1 MRVGID
7 YRILSVGPALVTR
20 GMGRYTQQQLRAVL
34 DIDDRNEYVLL
45 ANRGNDLSLIVP
57 EVLEAENT
65 SIEVFSPPRLPR
77 DPQHTDVLLRLAE
90 DYQTWLASL
99 DLDVY
104 HATTPFL
111 LEYPLLLQFDVCP
124 TVATFYDA
132 IPLIFADHYY
142 GTTVYDALARDH
154 YLRTLR
160 LVTGAARVL
169 AISDAAGR
177 DAVKHCG
184 IAPERIDR
192 AWPIPDAVF
201 RRLPDHLL
209 RKVLL
214 GLEHRL
220 RLPARYV
227 LTVTYPHY
235 AKNLETLLKA
245 YAALPAADRTELPL
259 VICCYLSD
267 DSRRLV
273 MTLAEEAGIADDIV
287 LTGVVSDAELCG
299 LYNRATVVVHPSR
312 YEGFGLPIVEA
323 MACGAPVVT
332 TTSSSMPEAAGDAGI
347 LVDPDDVAG
356 FTAAI
361 ARLDRDPAL
370 RTELRERGFEQVRRF
385 SPRQLAEATLR
396 SYEAAAR
403 PPPPPPS
410 DRLRLAV
417 WTPLPPA
424 QSGIA
429 DYAAELLEGLSPHC
443 DLEVF
448 VDDGYLPANECLD
461 LYPVRHFTAFE
472 RRQAWHP
479 FDAVLYQ
486 VGGSMFHHYM
496 SEALRT
502 HPGIVVLHDMMWS
515 HVLYTWAHE
524 HGDDE
529 AFRSAVAE
537 LEGRAALQEF
547 DAIDRADTGA
557 LWAFLCA
564 HPMLEPVIGGS
575 LAQIVHLD
583 AAADQLR
590 AAHPGA
596 NPWVVPMGVD
606 DPCAGDVTTTPRL
619 ARCTLPDVP
628 LDAFVVG
635 TYGIVHQSKRL
646 EACIRG
652 FAGLAAQRPDAVL
665 LVVGR
670 ALQESYVEE
679 LEKLAANL
687 GLGDRV
693 QFTGHVERNRFDAY
707 LKAADVIVN
716 LRTPLNTHM
725 SATLMRA
732 IATGR
737 PVVINDLPEWRFFP
751 DGVVRRV
758 PVDGEVPALTEALL
772 SLAGDPGLRS
782 RMAADAR
789 TFYEREGSIGRMAER
804 YLEVVTRTAG
814 RTG

>member
-34 DIDDRNEYVLL
+34 DVDDRNEYVLL

-65 SIEVFSPPRLPR
+65 SIEVYSPPRLLR

-177 DAVKHCG
+177 DAVEHCG
-184 IAPERIDR
+184 IPPERIDR

-201 RRLPDHLL
+201 RQLPDHLL

-245 YAALPAADRTELPL
+245 YGALPAADRTELPL

-267 DSRRLV
+267 DTRRLV
-273 MTLAEEAGIADDIV
+273 MALAEEAGIADDIV

-370 RTELRERGFEQVRRF
+370 RAELGERGFEQVKRF
-385 SPRQLAEATLR
+385 SPRQLADATLR

-403 PPPPPPS
+403 PAPPPPS

-461 LYPVRHFTAFE
+461 RYPVRHFTAFG
-472 RRQAWHP
+472 RRAAQDP
-479 FDAVLYQ
+479 FDAVIYQ

-547 DAIDRADTGA
+547 DAIDRADVGS

-564 HPMLEPVIGGS
+564 HPMLEPVIGAS

-606 DPCAGDVTTTPRL
+606 DPCAGDVTTAPRL

-687 GLGDRV
+687 GVGDRV
-693 QFTGHVERNRFDAY
+693 RFTDHVERNRFDAY

-782 RMAADAR
+782 RMAAGAR

-814 RTG
+814 RTD